1 MVNTGNPEALI
12 RVILAGAQTPSTERA
27 PSILPMPGFA
37 DRMSDD
43 EVAQLATF
51 LRQGWSNTA
60 GKVSAELVRSVRLAG
75 QAH

>member
-1 MVNTGNPEALI
+1 MQPPDESIRSGSAERKTLLAL
-12 RVILAGAQTPSTERA
+12 EA

-37 DRMSDD
+37 DRISDD

-60 GKVSAELVRSVRLAG
+60 GKVSAEQVRSVRMAG